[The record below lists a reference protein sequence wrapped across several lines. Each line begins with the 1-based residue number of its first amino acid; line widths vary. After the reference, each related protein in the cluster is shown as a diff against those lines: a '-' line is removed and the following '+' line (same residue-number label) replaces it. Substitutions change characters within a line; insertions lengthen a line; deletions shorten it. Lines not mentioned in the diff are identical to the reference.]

1 MKIHMNLQLFAQPAN
16 HTGATGMGIGSL
28 KLDGC
33 GIAAKC
39 AVITACVSCHYDNL
53 TLQRA
58 TDAVLSVLPLDEAV
72 EMLQAGRLPA
82 RAVCLTFDDGYRD
95 NHDIALPLLQRHGLT
110 PWPFITRHVEGDWGD
125 LDAED
130 AALNRAA
137 VTDGSRILS
146 AYAVEGSRL
155 WVITDAVHDED
166 GNRQSTC
173 LLLPE
178 EY

>member
-1 MKIHMNLQLFAQPAN
+1 MPISDSSHQ
-16 HTGATGMGIGSL
+16 T
-28 KLDGC
+28 
-33 GIAAKC
+33 
-39 AVITACVSCHYDNL
+39 
-53 TLQRA
+53 
-58 TDAVLSVLPLDEAV
+58 
-72 EMLQAGRLPA
+72 QA
-82 RAVCLTFDDGYRD
+82 
-95 NHDIALPLLQRHGLT
+95 ALPKPPLFPTGQIVATPGALDLLRRHGLT

-130 AALNRAA
+130 AALNCAA

-146 AYAVEGSRL
+146 AYVVEGSRL

>member
-1 MKIHMNLQLFAQPAN
+1 MPIPADSS
-16 HTGATGMGIGSL
+16 HKPQS
-28 KLDGC
+28 
-33 GIAAKC
+33 
-39 AVITACVSCHYDNL
+39 
-53 TLQRA
+53 
-58 TDAVLSVLPLDEAV
+58 
-72 EMLQAGRLPA
+72 
-82 RAVCLTFDDGYRD
+82 
-95 NHDIALPLLQRHGLT
+95 ALPKPPLFPTGQIVATPGALELLQRHGLT
-110 PWPFITRHVEGDWGD
+110 PWPFIARHVEGDWGD

-146 AYAVEGSRL
+146 AYVVEGDRL
-155 WVITDAVHDED
+155 WVITDAAHDDE

>member
-1 MKIHMNLQLFAQPAN
+1 MATP
-16 HTGATGMGIGSL
+16 GAL
-28 KLDGC
+28 
-33 GIAAKC
+33 
-39 AVITACVSCHYDNL
+39 
-53 TLQRA
+53 
-58 TDAVLSVLPLDEAV
+58 E
-72 EMLQAGRLPA
+72 
-82 RAVCLTFDDGYRD
+82 
-95 NHDIALPLLQRHGLT
+95 LLQRHGLT
-110 PWPFITRHVEGDWGD
+110 PWPFITRHVAGDWGD

-130 AALNRAA
+130 AASNRAA
-137 VTDGSRILS
+137 VTNGARILS